1 MYHDYFGLKEHAFS
15 IAVNP
20 RYLYMSKQHREAL
33 AHLLYGVQG
42 GGFVLL
48 SGEVGTGK
56 TTIIRC
62 LLEQLPENTD
72 IAIVLNPMATA
83 IEILGSMCDELGV
96 KYLSDRPTV
105 KSIMDAL
112 QGFLIENHTRG
123 HNTVLLIDEAQ
134 LLSPEVLEQIRL
146 LTNLETTT
154 KKLLQIILVGQ
165 PELNELLSQPRLRQ
179 LSQRITARFH
189 LKPLSLEETQSYIN
203 HRLQVAGMP
212 EDRNPFTPR
221 IIKRIHDFTGGIP
234 RLINILCERTLVGAY
249 GNNKH
254 QIDTAIFLSAQ
265 KEVSGSDAMPKREA
279 YKQYWTPLTAAISGG
294 AGVFLLFLIVFV
306 VSNFTDRT
314 TPSNHVAATEIAAEE
329 LNSVEAAL
337 PTVQEPALPP
347 TNLKS
352 APAKPIVNQA
362 SEPALISATDVA
374 PQTAVPKARGNVE
387 VKSYNQAQELL
398 LTYLEFPV
406 KSETHPCWQLTR
418 QEIKCQD
425 SKLKTWKEL
434 SDLNRPV
441 ILTLTTSAKFVAYAV
456 LVGLTDS
463 EALLLDDA
471 GQQTVVSLSELGPNW
486 TGDVFYVWH
495 KPRGFSEPI
504 NIGAQGR
511 TVRWVA
517 EQFAKL
523 DSQPKPLTKG
533 KFNQA
538 LKERIKFFQR
548 SQKLEADGILGANT
562 LMKLNE
568 VLGLDSVLIREF
580 HSTQSNNQ

>member
-1 MYHDYFGLKEHAFS
+1 MYQEYFGLKEQAFS

-33 AHLLYGVQG
+33 AHLLYGAQG

-72 IAIVLNPMATA
+72 IAIVLNPMASTL
-83 IEILGSMCDELGV
+83 EILGSMCDEWGV
-96 KYLSDRPTV
+96 KYHTDKPTV
-105 KSIMDAL
+105 KTITDAL

-123 HNTVLLIDEAQ
+123 NNSVLLIDEAQ
-134 LLSPEVLEQIRL
+134 LLQPETLEQIRL

-165 PELNELLSQPRLRQ
+165 PELNELLAQPRLRQ

-189 LKPLSLEETQSYIN
+189 LKPLTFEETQSYIN
-203 HRLQVAGMP
+203 HRLRVAGMP

-221 IIKRIHDFTGGIP
+221 IVKRIHDFTGGIP

-254 QIDTAIFLSAQ
+254 QIDNSIFQAAQ
-265 KEVSGSDAMPKREA
+265 REVSGADAKSSTSTF
-279 YKQYWTPLTAAISGG
+279 KQYWNTTTASITSAV
-294 AGVFLLFLIVFV
+294 AVALVFV
-306 VSNFTDRT
+306 LFVIGNDGKEATEAEANT
-314 TPSNHVAATEIAAEE
+314 TPAIHPTQTIPTETTVTPPVSQP
-329 LNSVEAAL
+329 LQTQ
-337 PTVQEPALPP
+337 TVQ
-347 TNLKS
+347 
-352 APAKPIVNQA
+352 Q
-362 SEPALISATDVA
+362 
-374 PQTAVPKARGNVE
+374 PKANTPMANGNHE
-387 VKSYNQAQELL
+387 IKDYTKAQELL
-398 LTYLEFPV
+398 ITYLNFPV
-406 KSETHPCWQLTR
+406 TSETHPCWQLTR

-425 SKLKTWKEL
+425 DKLRTWKEL

-441 ILTLTTSAKFVAYAV
+441 ILTLTTPAKFVAYAV
-456 LVGLTDS
+456 LIGMNDD
-463 EALLLDDA
+463 EALLITDT
-471 GQQTVVSLSELGPNW
+471 GQQSTHALAELGPSW
-486 TGDVFYVWH
+486 TGEIFYLWH
-495 KPRGFSEPI
+495 KPRGYNEPMTV
-504 NIGAQGR
+504 GSQGR

-517 EQFAKL
+517 EQFAKI
-523 DSQPKPLTKG
+523 DNQPRPLTKG
-533 KFNQA
+533 KFNEA

-548 SQKLEADGILGANT
+548 EQGLEADGILGTNT

-568 VLGLDSVLIREF
+568 ILGLDTVLERNF
-580 HSTQSNNQ
+580 NDNQASNNY

>member
-20 RYLYMSKQHREAL
+20 RYLYMSKQHRDAL

-96 KYLSDRPTV
+96 KYHSDRPTV

-189 LKPLSLEETQSYIN
+189 LKPLSLEETLSYIH

-254 QIDTAIFLSAQ
+254 QVDTAIFLSAQ
-265 KEVSGSDAMPKREA
+265 KEVSGSDAMPKKET
-279 YKQYWTPLTAAISGG
+279 YKKYWTLISAAIAGG
-294 AGVFLLFLIVFV
+294 VGVFLLFLVVFV
-306 VSNFTDRT
+306 MSNFANR
-314 TPSNHVAATEIAAEE
+314 
-329 LNSVEAAL
+329 
-337 PTVQEPALPP
+337 
-347 TNLKS
+347 S
-352 APAKPIVNQA
+352 APSDYELLPETV
-362 SEPALISATDVA
+362 STELA
-374 PQTAVPKARGNVE
+374 PTTLAPKIPAVPKPSAETALQVTESVTPIEPVAVNPQATVPIVEGNIE
-387 VKSYNQAQELL
+387 IKSYNRAQELL
-398 LTYLEFPV
+398 LTYLKYPV
-406 KSETHPCWQLTR
+406 ASETHPCWQLSR
-418 QEIKCQD
+418 KEVKCQE
-425 SKLKTWKEL
+425 SKLRTWNNL
-434 SDLNRPV
+434 SDLNRPA
-441 ILTLTTSAKFVAYAV
+441 ILTLTTPEKFVAYAV
-456 LVGLTDS
+456 LIGLTDTD
-463 EALLLDDA
+463 ALLLTETN
-471 GQQTVVSLSELGPNW
+471 QQKVVSLSELGPSW
-486 TGDVFYVWH
+486 TGEVFYIWH
-495 KPRGFSEPI
+495 KPRGFSEPL
-504 NIGAQGR
+504 NVGSQGR

-517 EQFAKL
+517 EQFATL
-523 DSQPKPLTKG
+523 DNQPKPLTKS
-533 KFNQA
+533 KFNDA

-548 SQKLEADGILGANT
+548 SQGLEADGILGSNT
-562 LMKLNE
+562 LLKLNE
-568 VLGLDSVLIREF
+568 VLGLDAVLEREL
-580 HSTQSNNQ
+580 HSEQSSNL